1 MHCPFCSFEETQVK
15 DSRPSEDGTSI
26 RRRRACP
33 ECGARFT
40 TFERV
45 MLRELTV
52 IKSGDKRQAFD
63 RDKITRSMQ
72 LALRKRPVTPEHIDR
87 AVNGIVRQLEVS
99 GENEITSFHIGE
111 LVMQALVELDKVAYI
126 RYASVYRDFSKPE
139 DFKKFI
145 KELDTLIQDAK

>member
-52 IKSGDKRQAFD
+52 IKSGDKRQPFD
-63 RDKITRSMQ
+63 REKITRSMHI
-72 LALRKRPVTPEHIDR
+72 ALRKRPVTAEQIER

-99 GENEITSFHIGE
+99 GETEIPSRHIGE
-111 LVMQALVELDKVAYI
+111 LVMQALIELDKVGYI

-139 DFKKFI
+139 DFKHFV
-145 KELDTLIQDAK
+145 KELDTLI